1 MGAAGRGACLWL
13 LGALLVPSL
22 AHAAELSAGRP
33 LRLVVPAPPGGAPS
47 VVGRVLAEQM
57 GARLGRTIVVD
68 ERPGAAG
75 LIGARAVAQ
84 SAPDGHTV
92 LLATAAALAVTPH
105 VQRAGYD
112 PLQAF
117 TAVGMIQRGPYLIAV
132 HPGLD
137 VRTFPELVAKAKARP
152 GELTYATPGIASVHH
167 LTWELLLARTG
178 ARMQHVPFNG
188 PQMVPETMAGRT
200 QNVLNSPSASLLQLG
215 ATGRLRF
222 IALTGA
228 ERLKQAAHV
237 PTLQE
242 QGIAQFESYSWWGL
256 AVPAGTPAAAIAAL
270 NRALN
275 MALDAPSVK
284 ERLAAEGVTDEHFAR
299 TPAEFDAWVRAEH
312 ARYGKVI
319 RELDLRLQ

>member
-1 MGAAGRGACLWL
+1 
-13 LGALLVPSL
+13 
-22 AHAAELSAGRP
+22 
-33 LRLVVPAPPGGAPS
+33 

-57 GARLGRTIVVD
+57 GAHLGRTIVVD

-84 SAPDGHTV
+84 AAPDGHTV

-117 TAVGMIQRGPYLIAV
+117 AAVGMIQRGPYLIAV

-137 VRTFPELVAKAKARP
+137 VRTFPELVARAKARP

-188 PQMVPETMAGRT
+188 PQMIPETMAGRT
-200 QNVLNSPSASLLQLG
+200 QSVLNSPSASLLQLG
-215 ATGRLRF
+215 ASGRLRF

-228 ERLKQAAHV
+228 ERLKQAPHV

-256 AVPAGTPAAAIAAL
+256 VVPTGTPAASIASL

-275 MALDAPSVK
+275 VALDAPSVK
-284 ERLAAEGVTDEHFAR
+284 ERLAAEGVTDERFAR

-319 RELDLRLQ
+319 RELNLRLE